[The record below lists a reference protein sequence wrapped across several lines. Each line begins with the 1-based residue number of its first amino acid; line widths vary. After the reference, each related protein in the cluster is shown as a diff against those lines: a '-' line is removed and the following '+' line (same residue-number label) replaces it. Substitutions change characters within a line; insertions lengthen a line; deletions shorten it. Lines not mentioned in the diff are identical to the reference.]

1 MDAKNFAVHNRAED
15 EEVKNLAAGLPDR
28 GVAILLRT
36 FFVETIDLGDLAGFV
51 VAANESDPTRVAES
65 LT

>member
-1 MDAKNFAVHNRAED
+1 MDAKNFAVDNRSED
-15 EEVKNLAAGLPDR
+15 EEVENLAASLPDR

-51 VAANESDPTRVAES
+51 VAAN
-65 LT
+65 